1 MKEQQ
6 ALCQFH
12 GPLWRLE
19 TQREEEE
26 EHEIEGV
33 RLPKAV
39 AIDVTEI

>member
-6 ALCQFH
+6 AFCQFH
-12 GPLWRLE
+12 GPLWCLE

-26 EHEIEGV
+26 EYEIEGV
-33 RLPKAV
+33 RLPKVV